1 MGNGNRVFVSPGV
14 YTSEKDLS
22 FVAQSVG
29 VTTLGLVGE
38 TLKGPAFEP
47 IFVQNF
53 DDFVTRFGGT
63 SPRTYVDS
71 QIPKYE
77 LGYIAKSYLSQS
89 NQLFV
94 TRVLGISGYDAG
106 PSWSVQ
112 TIGSL
117 DASTFSS
124 SVSATTTGNTFPF
137 FIPLTGAGGTVG
149 AKVFSNLAMT
159 TDWFSGLPDEILSH
173 FNEVVTLNNGT
184 TTSLNSSVL
193 AWLTSTLNTGKFP
206 TTCTLGSAGT
216 ECTITA
222 GTSNGSIY
230 QYGPIPTEMDKLAT
244 GTTILA
250 LAASGSTQGL
260 QNAIGGTSVIN
271 NVLGVNDNAL
281 TSGGYPNDAWYY
293 ALFDYSGSST
303 CCSGTTYSG
312 AAFQVYLSAYTQ
324 GSNLSRYIGPTV
336 GRTGFVPGGTSTVSG
351 GVPLVTGTTTVAGSA
366 VTVYSGVAVVDTVS
380 FKGVKAFADYDN
392 MVVLT
397 LRSRGISTLNTG
409 GPNYD
414 ISANTVVF
422 DCTGTYKDVLE
433 DPFASFGI
441 SARTNTNDKYAFKVD
456 MNSTSKEF
464 APRVFGRT
472 PFDKKRE
479 EVPLFVEE
487 AYPNL
492 LLDGYRR
499 NKIRGLQCCLT
510 HLPGARTNNTNL
522 TSIGW
527 YMQQWNT
534 PSTPWVVSEL
544 QGTDVFRLFKF
555 VSISDGTSANREYKV
570 SITNLS
576 FERGEFDILVR
587 DFNDTDAR
595 PNVLEKFTRCSLDP
609 TKVSFVGRKIGTST
623 GEFELNSKYI
633 MLYLGDGV
641 LDGTYVG
648 SLPCGFEGYRFRK
661 YSTCAINPFI
671 QYKTKYFNPGDIVYD
686 PPFGTGTVN
695 NPIRSGGDNVSRTY
709 LGVSDTQGAA
719 FDADFFDFKGRV
731 TPSSICTGTE
741 GAFWDVITQGFHMD
755 SGATVVIGGVAG
767 YLEWSGTTLNGKQI
781 FQVGAGKFRSE
792 PKLSTNPYKQLRSR
806 KFTLAPHDGFD
817 GWDIYRK
824 TRSNSD
830 DYRLGLTGYLNG
842 ACVSAEYPTAK
853 GGGTF
858 KALSTTEA
866 NTDYYAYL
874 RGINEFRNPEAV
886 DINVFAT
893 PGIDYVDN
901 LGLVNESIDMV
912 ENDRADSL
920 YITTTPDY
928 NMFVKETNVPTDQV
942 TPTEAVN
949 NLEDSLI
956 DSNYTASYYPWIQIR
971 DTANNKQIYIPPTA
985 EVMRN
990 IALTDNI
997 SFPWFAS
1004 AGYTRG
1010 LVQAVRARKK
1020 LTLDERDTL
1029 YVGRLNPIATFS
1041 DTGPIIWGN
1050 KTLQIAESALDRVNV
1065 RRLLLQTRK
1074 LISAVAVRLIFEQ
1087 NDEIVRQQFLDLV
1100 NPILDSIRRDRG
1112 LTDFRVVLSNDPQEI
1127 DRNEMNGKIFIK
1139 PTRALEYIFV
1149 EFLITPTGASFED
1162 I

>member
-1 MGNGNRVFVSPGV
+1 MANSGNRVFVSPGV

-38 TLKGPAFEP
+38 ALKGPAFEP
-47 IFVQNF
+47 IFIKNY
-53 DDFVTRFGGT
+53 DDFITRFGGT
-63 SPRTYVDS
+63 SPTTYVDS

-112 TIGSL
+112 TIGRM
-117 DASTFSS
+117 DPTTFSS
-124 SVSATTTGNTFPF
+124 SVSAVTSGTTRLPF
-137 FIPLTGAGGTVG
+137 FIPLTGAGTTVG
-149 AKVFSNLAMT
+149 SKVFSNVTLT
-159 TDWFSGLPDEILSH
+159 TDFLTTMPGSITPHFSESI
-173 FNEVVTLNNGT
+173 TLNNG
-184 TTSLNSSVL
+184 
-193 AWLTSTLNTGKFP
+193 STLPTLNKDVLVWFEATLNRKNVGLANTL
-206 TTCTLGSAGT
+206 CTLGSAGT
-216 ECTITA
+216 ECVVSA
-222 GTSNGSIY
+222 GTSNGTIY
-230 QYGPIPTEMDKLAT
+230 QYGPIPKAMDFFAT
-244 GTTILA
+244 ATTHNA
-250 LAASGSTQGL
+250 LFASGNTLGL
-260 QNAIGGTSVIN
+260 QGSIGGTSIIHN
-271 NVLGVNDNAL
+271 RLGVDGTAL
-281 TSGGYPNDAWYY
+281 TSGGYPNEAWYY
-293 ALFDYSGSST
+293 ALFDYTGSTT

-312 AAFQVYLSAYTQ
+312 AAYQLYLSAYTKAS
-324 GSNLSRYIGPTV
+324 GLSRYIGGDD
-336 GRTGFVPGGTSTVSG
+336 GRQ
-351 GVPLVTGTTTVAGSA
+351 VPLVTGTTNAGGLTG
-366 VTVYSGVAVVDTVS
+366 VTVYSGVAIVDTVTYN
-380 FKGVKAFADYDN
+380 GVKPYSDWDN

-397 LRSRGISTLNTG
+397 LRSRGISDLNTG
-409 GPNYD
+409 GPQYD
-414 ISANTVVF
+414 ISGDTVVF
-422 DCTGTYKDVLE
+422 DCSGTYAKVLE
-433 DPFASFGI
+433 DPFASFGL
-441 SARTNTNDKYAFKVD
+441 SARTNGGNNYTYKVD
-456 MNSTSKEF
+456 MTSTSQEF
-464 APRVFGRT
+464 APRVLGIS
-472 PFDKKRE
+472 PFDKNRE

-487 AYPNL
+487 SYPNL

-499 NKIRGLQCCLT
+499 GKIRGLQCCLT
-510 HLPGARTNNTNL
+510 HLPAARHNNANL

-527 YMQQWNT
+527 YMNQWQT
-534 PSTPWVVSEL
+534 PATPWVVSEL

-555 VSISDGTSANREYKV
+555 ISISDGSAANREYKV
-570 SITNLS
+570 SLSNLS

-587 DFNDTDAR
+587 DFRDSDAR

-609 TKVSFVGRKIGTST
+609 TRVSFIGRKVGTST
-623 GEFELNSKYI
+623 GEFALNSNYI
-633 MLYLGDGV
+633 MIQLGDGV
-641 LDGTYVG
+641 LDGTYTG
-648 SLPCGFEGYRFRK
+648 SLPCGFEGYRFRQ
-661 YSTCAINPFI
+661 YSTCALNPFI
-671 QYKTKYFNPGDIVYD
+671 QYKTRYYNPGQIVYD

-709 LGVSDTQGAA
+709 LGISDTQGAA
-719 FDADFFDFKGRV
+719 YDTDFFSFKGRV
-731 TPSSICTGTE
+731 TPSSVCTDTE
-741 GAFWDVITQGFHMD
+741 GDYWPVITQGFHMD
-755 SGATVVIGGVAG
+755 SGATVVIAGQAG
-767 YLEWSGTTLNGKQI
+767 YLEWSGTTLSGKQV

-792 PKLSTNPYKQLRSR
+792 PKLSTNPYKKLRSR

-824 TRSNSD
+824 TRSNTD

-842 ACVSAEYPTAK
+842 SCVSIDYPTAK

-858 KALSTTEA
+858 KALSSTEG

-874 RGINEFRNPEAV
+874 RGINEFSNPEAV

-901 LGLVNESIDMV
+901 LGLVNEAIDMV
-912 ENDRADSL
+912 ETDRADSL
-920 YITTTPDY
+920 YVVTTPDY
-928 NMFVKETNVPTDQV
+928 NMYVKNTNTPTDQIG
-942 TPTEAVN
+942 PTEAVN
-949 NLEDSLI
+949 NIEDSLI
-956 DSNYTASYYPWIQIR
+956 DSNYTATYYPWIQVR
-971 DTANNKQIYIPPTA
+971 DTANNKQLYIPPTS

-997 SFPWFAS
+997 AFPWFAS

-1050 KTLQIAESALDRVNV
+1050 KTLQLAESALDRVNV

-1127 DRNEMNGKIFIK
+1127 DRNEMNGKIYIK
-1139 PTRALEYIFV
+1139 PTRALEYIYV